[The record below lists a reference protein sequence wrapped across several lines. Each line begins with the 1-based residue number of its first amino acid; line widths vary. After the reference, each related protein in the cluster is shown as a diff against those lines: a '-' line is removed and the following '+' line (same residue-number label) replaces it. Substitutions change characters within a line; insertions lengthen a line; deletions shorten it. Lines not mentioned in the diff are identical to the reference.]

1 MRKAVFQNWMAL
13 DIITPLKGDTCAIIQ
28 NIVACNWYIIFIKS
42 HKNPSE
48 CSEGSEPQSKRL
60 HKSVLL
66 LGEKKNTKK
75 LLFFGII
82 ILICV
87 FSCNHLYYCCGIC
100 LQCSQNAI
108 KWNASML
115 AKPLADHSRC
125 TVEEGCA
132 WGCKGQELG
141 LERVERGRRS
151 WGGHDP
157 SWLTHKLDPGRQRLF
172 TSSRVL
178 RMYTFA
184 HCSHSGCSSRDSALR
199 EQCVIPICGRCMWLN
214 PVSLCVKC

>member
-13 DIITPLKGDTCAIIQ
+13 DIITPLKGGTRAIIQ
-28 NIVACNWYIIFIKS
+28 NIVAHNWYIVFVKS
-42 HKNPSE
+42 HKNTSE
-48 CSEGSEPQSKRL
+48 CSEGSEPQSKRI

-66 LGEKKNTKK
+66 VGAGRKK
-75 LLFFGII
+75 LLILGII

-87 FSCNHLYYCCGIC
+87 FSRSHLYYCCGIC

-108 KWNASML
+108 KWNPSML
-115 AKPLADHSRC
+115 AKPFTDHSRH
-125 TVEEGCA
+125 TVDRGCA

-151 WGGHDP
+151 WGRHDP
-157 SWLTHKLDPGRQRLF
+157 PWLTHKRDPGSQRLF
-172 TSSRVL
+172 TSSPVL

-184 HCSHSGCSSRDSALR
+184 HSSHSGSSSKDSALR
-199 EQCVIPICGRCMWLN
+199 EQCVVPISERYMWLN
-214 PVSLCVKC
+214 PVKVSE